1 MKLSEKYADA
11 VIEGI
16 EQRKEAFNES
26 LKELCGFLKK
36 SGIEGAVLHLK
47 DPDNCQR
54 DISFYDNSRRY
65 VSIEITENI

>member
-16 EQRKEAFNES
+16 EQRKEAFDKS
-26 LKELCGFLKK
+26 LTELCRFLRE
-36 SGIEGAVLHLK
+36 SGIEVAVLHLK
-47 DPDNCQR
+47 EPDNCNR
-54 DISFYDNSRRY
+54 DISFYSNSRRY